1 LEPEESPEQ
10 EAQAPG
16 ISVAS
21 FVAALAFAYS
31 ILATVALLFVE
42 GFFNDYDNQRTLLV
56 WLMLPMV
63 ASFLGWLAVTSP
75 THVFRLGVWFLVLA
89 VLFFCWLSI
98 FSVGVYYLPVPLL
111 MVMSVLGPW
120 DGTEEGDGQ

>member
-1 LEPEESPEQ
+1 LEPEESPER
-10 EAQAPG
+10 EAREPG
-16 ISVAS
+16 ISIAS

-31 ILATVALLFVE
+31 LLATVALLLIE

-56 WLMLPMV
+56 WLLLPMV

-75 THVFRLGVWFLVLA
+75 NHVFRLGVWFLVLA
-89 VLFFCWLSI
+89 VLFFCWLAI
-98 FSVGVYYLPVPLL
+98 FSVGVYYLPVPFL

-120 DGTEEGDGQ
+120 DGAEDRESR